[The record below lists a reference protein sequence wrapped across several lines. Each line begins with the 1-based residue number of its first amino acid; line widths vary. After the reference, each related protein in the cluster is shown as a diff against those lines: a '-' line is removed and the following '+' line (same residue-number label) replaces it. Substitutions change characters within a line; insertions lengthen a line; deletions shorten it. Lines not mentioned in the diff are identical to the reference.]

1 MLIGTMNHPARD
13 VLDEIEWMAAMG
25 MEFLDLTLEPPAAAS
40 WRVNP
45 HAIRE
50 ALEKYGLPVVGHTA
64 FYLPM
69 GSAFEEVRRAC
80 IVELRRCLEAF
91 ATVGARWMNL
101 HPDRHAPMHDR
112 AFFIEQNIRTF
123 EELLPDA
130 RRLGVGLMIENLPGD
145 YNSAPQ
151 LGELLDPLPELGM
164 HLDIGHANLQV
175 PFNTTE
181 EILLAYGTRLRHVH
195 LHDNRGGNA
204 DLHLPLGA
212 GNIDVRRYVRALQRC
227 GYDGTITLE
236 VFTPDKH
243 YLAYSRDMLRRIWD
257 EEAAVRAADS
267 GRNGTGY
274 ARAESQSAP
283 LLADRK

>member
-25 MEFLDLTLEPPAAAS
+25 MEFVDLTLEPPAAAS

-50 ALEKYGLPVVGHTA
+50 ALEKHRMKVVGHTA
-64 FYLPM
+64 YYLPM
-69 GSAFEEVRRAC
+69 GSAFEEVRHASVC
-80 IVELRRCLEAF
+80 ELRRCLEVF
-91 ATVGARWMNL
+91 SIVGARWMNL

-112 AFFIEQNIRTF
+112 RFYIEQNIRTF

-130 RRLGVGLMIENLPGD
+130 RRLGVGLMIENLPGT

-151 LGELLDPLPELGM
+151 LGELLDPLPELGL
-164 HLDIGHANLQV
+164 HLDIGHANLEV
-175 PFNTTE
+175 PYNMTE
-181 EILLAYGTRLRHVH
+181 PILTAYGTRLRHVH

-212 GNIDVRRYVRALQRC
+212 GNIDVRKEIGALKRC
-227 GYDGTITLE
+227 GYDGPITLE
-236 VFTPDKH
+236 VFTPDRQF
-243 YLAYSRDMLRRIWD
+243 LAYSRDVLRRIWD
-257 EEAAVRAADS
+257 D
-267 GRNGTGY
+267 
-274 ARAESQSAP
+274 
-283 LLADRK
+283 L